1 MHISRLTC
9 CSILSLLLQK
19 VVDIMLKEKKMCIF
33 LGWFDI
39 CKNQALLIS
48 LFFLIIIFCFT
59 PFFLFLFFFLFFFFF
74 FLLPSRYGS
83 RTVGL
88 SGGRGK
94 RLGLRH
100 TPQVC
105 LSLVPCQQLTPS
117 VHTLMLVLSLLTTQL

>member
-1 MHISRLTC
+1 MRRPRGGGVEQRAPSGRSAAVAAAGRAVLNP
-9 CSILSLLLQK
+9 
-19 VVDIMLKEKKMCIF
+19 V
-33 LGWFDI
+33 
-39 CKNQALLIS
+39 
-48 LFFLIIIFCFT
+48 
-59 PFFLFLFFFLFFFFF
+59 
-74 FLLPSRYGS
+74 FLLACRYGS

-117 VHTLMLVLSLLTTQL
+117 VHTLMLVLSLLITQL